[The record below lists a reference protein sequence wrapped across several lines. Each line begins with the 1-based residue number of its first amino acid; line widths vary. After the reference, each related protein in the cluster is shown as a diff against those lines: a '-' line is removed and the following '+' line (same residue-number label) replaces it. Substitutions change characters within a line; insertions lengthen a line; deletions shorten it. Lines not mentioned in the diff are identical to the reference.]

1 MTDKGPMTPTVS
13 AEQDPS
19 SDTRPIR
26 VIFADDNDSLRL
38 LATYTLSARRGF
50 ALVNPVSDGSEVLE
64 LLDRHEVD
72 CIVLD
77 VDMPVL
83 GGFETLV
90 VLQQRCPAVPVVLLT
105 GFTGPAFAERARAAG
120 AAALLDKGQGLGQ
133 LRSTISRVIAEA
145 AERTGTKR
153 ETGPKTLGET

>member
-1 MTDKGPMTPTVS
+1 MVPTGI
-13 AEQDPS
+13 AAQDPS
-19 SDTRPIR
+19 PDMRCIR

-50 ALVNPVSDGSEVLE
+50 ALVDPVSDGSKVLE
-64 LLDRHEVD
+64 LLDQHEVD

-77 VDMPVL
+77 VDMPIL
-83 GGFETLV
+83 DGLATLA

-105 GFTGPAFAERARAAG
+105 GFAGPVFAARARAAG

-133 LRSTISRVIAEA
+133 LRSTISRVVAEA
-145 AERTGTKR
+145 AQ
-153 ETGPKTLGET
+153 